1 MTNRQNKDIKRLKK
15 KLIKQFG
22 GKCIVCGKTTNLEF
36 AHIKPTKLNGKGR
49 GRKERYYDVLKN
61 PDYYCLTCKEHNS
74 FVEGNEQF
82 IKG

>member
-22 GKCIVCGKTTNLEF
+22 GKCIICGSIKNLEF
-36 AHIKPTKLNGKGR
+36 AHLKPTKLKGIGR

-61 PDYYCLTCKEHNS
+61 PDCYVLTCKEHNNDVFES
-74 FVEGNEQF
+74 
-82 IKG
+82 